1 MFHVP
6 IVWKLLNPIF
16 SVIFF
21 RFEPCFCCFES
32 HFFRW
37 SPFKP
42 LKVQVWPPGPIAIR
56 RIVLN
61 TSRNCRQMK
70 HILNR
75 EIGKTCSHIFRIH
88 PNEVKQKLSP
98 QKQTRSTTSW
108 TMLGFLWK
116 KQGVPINPHKFIE
129 TIEVPNFPIDKNHE
143 DFAHW
148 FFPLRGGGGAV
159 GGMLGAFKKDTL
171 IDLEFGS
178 KSLGLKGGPSMFF
191 FAFC

>member
-6 IVWKLLNPIF
+6 IFWKLLNPIF

-37 SPFKP
+37 SPFP
-42 LKVQVWPPGPIAIR
+42 LKDQVWPPIPIAIR

-61 TSRNCRQMK
+61 TSRHCRQMK

-75 EIGKTCSHIFRIH
+75 EIGKTCSHIFKIH

-108 TMLGFLWK
+108 TMFGFLWK

-129 TIEVPNFPIDKNHE
+129 VPYFPIE
-143 DFAHW
+143 TITRIS
-148 FFPLRGGGGAV
+148 PIGSSLCAV
-159 GGMLGAFKKDTL
+159 AAAPWAACWV
-171 IDLEFGS
+171 
-178 KSLGLKGGPSMFF
+178 PSRRIPWSTWSSAPSHLSSIEGDVCVF